1 MRARYWYMYVFVAAL
16 LGVVLSGCGSDQF
29 LQGQSVHL
37 KNAGAK
43 QELSETRK
51 GYGLSSVSDAWV
63 GGHLIIPAIDVNAP
77 LEPVGVL
84 TNGDMAVPSRNQWDG
99 VGWYQYGPFPG
110 SRGSAVIDGHLDRP
124 GGLPAVFWRLHDLRV
139 GDMVIVVDKN
149 GKKLHFRV
157 MQTTAYHPNA
167 APLQN
172 IFGPKNGVF
181 LNLITCAGQWVAE
194 QHQTTLRLV
203 VYTQLV
209 S

>member
-1 MRARYWYMYVFVAAL
+1 
-16 LGVVLSGCGSDQF
+16 
-29 LQGQSVHL
+29 
-37 KNAGAK
+37 
-43 QELSETRK
+43 
-51 GYGLSSVSDAWV
+51 V
-63 GGHLIIPAIDVNAP
+63 GGHLIIPAIDVDAP

-84 TNGDMAVPSRNQWDG
+84 GNGDMAVPSRNQWDG

-124 GGLPAVFWRLHDLRV
+124 GGLPAVFWRLHDLHV
-139 GDMVIVVDKN
+139 GDMVMVVDKD
-149 GKKLHFRV
+149 GKKLRFRV
-157 MQTTAYHPNA
+157 MQTTAYPPDA

-181 LNLITCAGQWVAE
+181 LNLITCAGQWVPTR
-194 QHQTTLRLV
+194 HQTSLRLV